1 MTEYCTDKLCYDQR
15 TTSEVD
21 YVSSLMRSDET
32 SVQVHCVCMCVV
44 LIGVAILY
52 SEQRA
57 IYTSE
62 EKRGQKTNLLIPTH
76 ITCAHTHTHFL
87 PYCMY
92 IHVHNIA
99 VLICNL
105 STIRSCWAPVGER
118 TGTSL
123 SQL

>member
-1 MTEYCTDKLCYDQR
+1 MSKVTEYCTDKLCYDQQ

-57 IYTSE
+57 IQV
-62 EKRGQKTNLLIPTH
+62 KRREDRKQTYLYQ
-76 ITCAHTHTHFL
+76 HT
-87 PYCMY
+87 
-92 IHVHNIA
+92 
-99 VLICNL
+99 
-105 STIRSCWAPVGER
+105 
-118 TGTSL
+118 
-123 SQL
+123 

>member
-1 MTEYCTDKLCYDQR
+1 MSKVTEYCTDKLQR

-57 IYTSE
+57 IQV
-62 EKRGQKTNLLIPTH
+62 KRREDRKQTYLYQ
-76 ITCAHTHTHFL
+76 HT
-87 PYCMY
+87 
-92 IHVHNIA
+92 
-99 VLICNL
+99 
-105 STIRSCWAPVGER
+105 
-118 TGTSL
+118 
-123 SQL
+123 